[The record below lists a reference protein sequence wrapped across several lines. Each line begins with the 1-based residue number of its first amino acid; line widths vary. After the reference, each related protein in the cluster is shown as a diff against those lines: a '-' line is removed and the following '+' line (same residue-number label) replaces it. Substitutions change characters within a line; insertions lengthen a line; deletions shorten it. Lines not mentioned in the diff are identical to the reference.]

1 MKLTQKTVEGLAL
14 PEGKAEAIF
23 FDEEIP
29 GYGCRLRAGGSRRAI
44 FQYKLGNKQRRMV
57 LGPPTGG
64 TREIAKGLYAKV
76 RLGHDPAG
84 EKLEGR
90 ARAAETMG
98 AVLEAYLPHAKT
110 RQRPRTFTETERHL
124 LTYCKPLHGLQ
135 LAAIDRRAIAAR
147 LTE

>member
-64 TREIAKGLYAKV
+64 TREIAKGLSQRCALV
-76 RLGHDPAG
+76 TIRP
-84 EKLEGR
+84 GR
-90 ARAAETMG
+90 SLK
-98 AVLEAYLPHAKT
+98 AVPGQP
-110 RQRPRTFTETERHL
+110 RQWGP
-124 LTYCKPLHGLQ
+124 Y
-135 LAAIDRRAIAAR
+135 
-147 LTE
+147 